1 MRTIKIRNILTED
14 DLSNN
19 YVVLFNKD
27 DEFCGFIEKIDEREF
42 RFIQSS
48 DEYEMFSSL
57 EELLEDFCVFIIKVV
72 SIEEIVSI
80 MQPLLNAHKHENS

>member
-1 MRTIKIRNILTED
+1 MRTIKVTPVLTED

-42 RFIQSS
+42 LFIQSS

-57 EELLEDFCVFIIKVV
+57 EELLEDFCDGTIKVV